1 MLYGEKSREEVSKHA
16 LSLFSRVTKPSLRRE
31 LYNKLA
37 DKFNMSSSRAD
48 EMITLKR
55 DIREFTPFELFCA
68 VYFLDNSSLQRFYT
82 QDEIESFSEEKFV
95 NETIEFPIKFS
106 CMSQVTDTQWIGSI
120 TLQRLMQLKRSRLI
134 NYEEGE
140 QRALTRTRLGKTEI
154 YRPYVNRKAV
164 AAIKRSME
172 LGEYIPDPITLNM
185 PEGSEYFFEDGELSV
200 YSLPK
205 GMFNLDDG
213 YHRYIA
219 MSQIYDFNPDFDYP
233 MELRIVNFSKS
244 KANVFIWQQD
254 QKTLMRRIVSDTYNK
269 NATQSKI
276 SQRLNQATDCN
287 IQGMIGINGAAINEG
302 IFNAL
307 IAHFFIPKDLRKE
320 DEMKTII
327 MVTNELK
334 EKFNEVTS
342 QNEIFLNHY
351 TNELLF
357 ATIYIFSTDTPRDKY
372 AKTIL
377 EIVGKLSEE
386 EKKMMTVTANGN
398 ARQKAINI
406 LKSKI

>member
-1 MLYGEKSREEVSKHA
+1 
-16 LSLFSRVTKPSLRRE
+16 
-31 LYNKLA
+31 
-37 DKFNMSSSRAD
+37 
-48 EMITLKR
+48 
-55 DIREFTPFELFCA
+55 
-68 VYFLDNSSLQRFYT
+68 
-82 QDEIESFSEEKFV
+82 
-95 NETIEFPIKFS
+95 
-106 CMSQVTDTQWIGSI
+106 
-120 TLQRLMQLKRSRLI
+120 
-134 NYEEGE
+134 
-140 QRALTRTRLGKTEI
+140 
-154 YRPYVNRKAV
+154 
-164 AAIKRSME
+164 
-172 LGEYIPDPITLNM
+172 
-185 PEGSEYFFEDGELSV
+185 
-200 YSLPK
+200 
-205 GMFNLDDG
+205 
-213 YHRYIA
+213 